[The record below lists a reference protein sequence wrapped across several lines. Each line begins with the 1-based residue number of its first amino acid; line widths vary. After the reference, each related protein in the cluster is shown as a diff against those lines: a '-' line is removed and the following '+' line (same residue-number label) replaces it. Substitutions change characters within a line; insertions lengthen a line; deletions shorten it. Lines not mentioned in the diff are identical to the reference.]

1 MIESEDIDC
10 GLIATQD
17 IAIKVANR
25 VQIVIEAKM
34 NVKQIISSILT
45 ELTYMTYHDNTH
57 ALYETNRFCL
67 L

>member
-45 ELTYMTYHDNTH
+45 ELTYYHDNTH